1 MKSKI
6 FLLLVFLLPV
16 IFSFSQS
23 NHVFKNEEKWL
34 PENFNPAN
42 TVLLIQQFEVDE
54 KKSGKRNDKI
64 RSYLEEKYTYQYAM
78 AETDDIVYKGG
89 KYADKVKYPYALM
102 YKHFYKSTGQGGSY
116 SVYDFY
122 FLERATGTEY
132 PLTSKSS
139 SDPIMTFKPVIN
151 TILEKFKTK

>member
-1 MKSKI
+1 MRSKI
-6 FLLLVFLLPV
+6 FLLLIFLLPV

-23 NHVFKNEEKWL
+23 NHVFKNVEKWL

-42 TVLLIQQFEVDE
+42 STLLIQQFEPE
-54 KKSGKRNDKI
+54 EPKAEKRNEKI
-64 RSYLEEKYTYQYAM
+64 SSYMQEKYTYQYAL
-78 AETDDIVYKGG
+78 AQTDDIVYKGG

-102 YKHFYKSTGQGGSY
+102 YRHLYKSAGQGGSY
-116 SVYDFY
+116 SSYDFY
-122 FLERATGTEY
+122 FLERTTGIEY

-151 TILEKFKTK
+151 TIMEKFTTK